1 MSTIQVPT
9 PDPHAIN
16 PISKGLADYLNSAVL
31 IALEKQAEA
40 NPMGVSTEHLAKC
53 AVRDHLDALVKA
65 LD

>member
-1 MSTIQVPT
+1 MSFQPPIT
-9 PDPHAIN
+9 DPQAIN
-16 PISKGLADYLNSAVL
+16 PISKGLADYLNSAVQ